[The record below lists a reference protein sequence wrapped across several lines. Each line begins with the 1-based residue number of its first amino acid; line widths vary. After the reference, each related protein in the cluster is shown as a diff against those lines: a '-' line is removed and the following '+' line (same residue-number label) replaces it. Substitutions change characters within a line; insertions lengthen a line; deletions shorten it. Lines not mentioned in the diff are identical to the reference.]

1 MMKLAMAVLWP
12 SFLSAIMAEGLFFST
27 FDPVDLML
35 AGGHADL
42 PPIAAYTLGF
52 FFFWAFAAIAS
63 MLSLYLF
70 RADQNPEQ
78 PPF

>member
-1 MMKLAMAVLWP
+1 MLKLAMTVLWP
-12 SFLSAIMAEGLFFST
+12 SFISAILAEGLFFSV
-27 FDPVDLML
+27 FDPADLML
-35 AGGHADL
+35 VGGHVDL
-42 PPIAAYTLGF
+42 EPIAAYTLGF

-70 RADQNPEQ
+70 STDNAPKQ